1 MIIATH
7 SVEIISEVSPK
18 YIVMVDKNSRKM
30 QYANNLKAVQNI
42 VDNIGGVQNL
52 ALIRIGLRKKCLFVE
67 GKDIKILSKLYEIA
81 YPEKENIFQ
90 SLPVI
95 KLHGFANLP
104 EAFGASNLFYQET
117 KGQIE
122 SICILDRDY
131 YPDAVLSDKYK
142 KAEENHLILHIWSKK
157 EIENYLLVPK
167 AIFRI
172 TGKTEDEYDV
182 FLKGI
187 NNLLEEEK
195 DSITDQL
202 AQHIFEA
209 DRSKSMSTCNGEARR
224 VMKKRW
230 ITLEDKLSMVSGK
243 YMIKKIDDWLKRIYH
258 VSCSRTVIM
267 SHLKS
272 DEISREIRDV
282 FDKMV

>member
-1 MIIATH
+1 M
-7 SVEIISEVSPK
+7 
-18 YIVMVDKNSRKM
+18 
-30 QYANNLKAVQNI
+30 
-42 VDNIGGVQNL
+42 
-52 ALIRIGLRKKCLFVE
+52 
-67 GKDIKILSKLYEIA
+67 LSKLYELV

-95 KLHGFANLP
+95 ELHGFANLP

-131 YPDAVLSDKYK
+131 YPDSVLSDKYK
-142 KAEENHLILHIWSKK
+142 KADENHLILHIWSKK

-172 TGKTEDEYDV
+172 TGKAEDEYDE
-182 FLKGI
+182 FLEGMD
-187 NNLLEEEK
+187 NLLEEEK

-209 DRSKSMSTCNGEARR
+209 DRSKSMSTCNEEARR

-230 ITLEDKLSMVSGK
+230 ITIEDKLSMVSGK
-243 YMIKKIDDWLKRIYH
+243 YMIKKIDEWMRRQYH
-258 VSCSRTVIM
+258 VSCSRAVIM
-267 SHLKS
+267 NHLLA
-272 DEISREIRDV
+272 DEVSNEILDI
-282 FDKMV
+282 FNKMV